1 MFDLNRI
8 KLATERNK
16 KAVQLKPALA
26 RGTNTAKAQLGKDL
40 HFDIDVDGVKIA
52 AEVPQAYGGNG
63 TGPGSSAHAL
73 ASLICCTMVGYL
85 IKFAEQE
92 IPVSGLA
99 MQVEG
104 DWDTTRQ
111 YGYTDVRYVIDV
123 DSDAPADE
131 IRQAIEAAD
140 AKSFGLAVFRQPVT
154 THRDVRVNPTV

>member
-8 KLATERNK
+8 KLTSERNK
-16 KAVQLKPALA
+16 KAVKLQPALA
-26 RGTNTAKAQLGKDL
+26 RGTNTAKAQLGKNL

-85 IKFAEQE
+85 IKFAERD

-99 MQVEG
+99 IQVEG

-111 YGYTDVRYVIDV
+111 YGYTDVRYVVDV
-123 DSDAPADE
+123 DSDASADDV
-131 IRQAIEAAD
+131 RQAIEAAD
-140 AKSFGLAVFRQPVT
+140 ARSFGLSVFQQPVK
-154 THRDVRVNPTV
+154 THREVRVNPTV